1 MTNTIKKYQLE
12 EMVQAGVIKQFEESD
27 RQIYYVSKYGNFY
40 SQSKSNPEKIKQ
52 MKLSPCGQ
60 GYLRAHINN
69 KMVKPHIV
77 VAETFIRKRDR
88 AKGEVINHLDGC
100 RENCNI
106 ENLEVTTQSL
116 NVKHS
121 YESKKERRRL
131 TFEKAERIRELYQV
145 EGLSFNALARM
156 MDCSATSVKQVIEG
170 RTFNN
175 KFKKS

>member
-1 MTNTIKKYQLE
+1 MTIKLYQLE
-12 EMVQAGVIKQFEESD
+12 ELQQAGVVKQFEETD

-60 GYLRAHINN
+60 GYLRTNVN
-69 KMVKPHIV
+69 GKTTKVHIV

-88 AKGEVINHLDGC
+88 AKGEVINHLDSN
-100 RENCNI
+100 RLNCNV

-131 TFEKAERIRELYQV
+131 TYEKAEQIRMLHQV
-145 EGLSFNALARM
+145 EGLSYNALARM
-156 MDCSATSVKQVIEG
+156 MDCTATSIKQVIEG
-170 RTFNN
+170 RTFNKN
-175 KFKKS
+175 FKKP

>member
-1 MTNTIKKYQLE
+1 MTNTIKLYQLE
-12 EMVQAGVIKQFEESD
+12 EMVTAGVVRQFEETD
-27 RQIYYVSKYGNFY
+27 RKIYYVSKYGNFY
-40 SQSKSNPEKIKQ
+40 SQSKFNPEKIKQ
-52 MKLSPCGQ
+52 IKLSTDGQ

-88 AKGEVINHLDGC
+88 SKGEVINHLDSN
-100 RENCNI
+100 RLNCNV

-131 TFEKAERIRELYQV
+131 TYEKAEQIRELYRV

-156 MDCSATSVKQVIEG
+156 MDCSATSVKQIIEG
-170 RTFNN
+170 ITFNKN
-175 KFKKS
+175 FKKP

>member
-1 MTNTIKKYQLE
+1 MTNTIKLYQLE
-12 EMVQAGVIKQFEESD
+12 EMVTAGVVKQFEETD

-52 MKLSPCGQ
+52 IKLSTDGQ

-88 AKGEVINHLDGC
+88 AKGEVINHLDSN
-100 RENCNI
+100 RLNCNV

-145 EGLSFNALARM
+145 EGLSYNALARM
-156 MDCSATSVKQVIEG
+156 MNCTATSIKQVIEG

>member
-1 MTNTIKKYQLE
+1 MTNTNEIKLYQLE
-12 EMVQAGVIKQFEESD
+12 DMLQADVVRQFEETE

-52 MKLSPCGQ
+52 IKLSPCKQ

-88 AKGEVINHLDGC
+88 AKGEVINHLDGN
-100 RENCNI
+100 RLNNNI

-116 NVKHS
+116 NIKHS

-156 MDCSATSVKQVIEG
+156 MDCSATSVKQIIDG
-170 RTFNN
+170 ITFTK
-175 KFKKS
+175 KFK

>member
-1 MTNTIKKYQLE
+1 MTIKLYQLE
-12 EMVQAGVIKQFEESD
+12 ELQQAGVVKQFEESE

-52 MKLSPCGQ
+52 IKLSPDRQ
-60 GYLRAHINN
+60 GYLRANING
-69 KMVKPHIV
+69 KTTKVHIV

-88 AKGEVINHLDGC
+88 SKGEVINHLDGN
-100 RENCNI
+100 RLNNNI

-116 NVKHS
+116 NIKHS

-145 EGLSFNALARM
+145 EGLSYNAIGRM
-156 MDCSATSVKQVIEG
+156 MDCSATSVRQIILG
-170 RTFNN
+170 ITFT
-175 KFKKS
+175 KKIK

>member
-1 MTNTIKKYQLE
+1 MTNTIKLYQLE
-12 EMVQAGVIKQFEESD
+12 ELQQAGVVKQFEETE

-52 MKLSPCGQ
+52 IKLSTDGQ

-88 AKGEVINHLDGC
+88 SKGEVINHLDSN
-100 RENCNI
+100 RLNCNV

-131 TFEKAERIRELYQV
+131 TYEKAEQIRMLHQV

-156 MDCSATSVKQVIEG
+156 MDCSATSVKQIIEG